1 MRLTVDENTVP
12 GRAARAL
19 LDAGSD
25 AYAALPADDLREG
38 VVELVAE
45 QEAGYPQVGRFDVDV
60 ALARVLALGV
70 PDVDVRLVERLAAG
84 PSAARL
90 GVTCRA
96 LRQLWS
102 PAHPHPAPDPVV
114 VGRLVGSAARVA
126 LGSDEVVA
134 YRAVLGLAAAQVGSP
149 GVVAA
154 IEREIARLADAASG
168 GGADTAPGA

>member
-1 MRLTVDENTVP
+1 MRFTVDDNAVP
-12 GRAARAL
+12 GGAARAL

-38 VVELVAE
+38 VVELVVE
-45 QEAGYPQVGRFDVDV
+45 QEAAYPEHGSLDIEG
-60 ALARVLALGV
+60 ALTRVLALGV
-70 PDVDVRLVERLAAG
+70 PDVDVRLVERLADG

-90 GVTCRA
+90 GVTCQA

-126 LGSDEVVA
+126 LGPDELVA
-134 YRAVLGLAAAQVGSP
+134 YRAALELAAARVGSP
-149 GVVAA
+149 GVAAA
-154 IEREIARLADAASG
+154 IEREITRLDAAASG
-168 GGADTAPGA
+168 G